1 MIQTYFQAER
11 NGGFFALTIGL
22 MACTIGAA
30 IFLGAGAP
38 FYTGLAIPLVL
49 IGIVQVMVG
58 TTIARRSDRQADD
71 LEKLLRDSPK
81 EFRDNEGTRMAAV
94 LRSFAVYK
102 WVEITFV
109 TAGLIAMLLNP
120 ELNFTKGL
128 GAGLFAQGAIML
140 VFDYFAEKRAKAYAA
155 FVQSQ

>member
-1 MIQTYFQAER
+1 MIQSYFQAER
-11 NGGFFALTIGL
+11 VGGFFALTIGL
-22 MACTIGAA
+22 VASSIGGA

-58 TTIARRSDRQADD
+58 TTVARRSDRQADD
-71 LEKLLRDSPK
+71 VEKLLRDSPR
-81 EFRDNEGTRMAAV
+81 EFREQEGTRMATV
-94 LRSFAVYK
+94 LRNFVVYK
-102 WVEITFV
+102 WVEITFI
-109 TAGLIAMLLNP
+109 TAGLVAILLNP
-120 ELNFTKGL
+120 ETNFSKGL

-140 VFDYFAEKRAKAYAA
+140 LFDFFAEKRAKAYAG